1 MHVTFIAVLLRPM
14 TLDCGNAVSGVGLLE
29 ATHPSPA
36 AGTAQLHAPV

>member
-14 TLDCGNAVSGVGLLE
+14 TLDFGNAVSGFGLPE

-36 AGTAQLHAPV
+36 AGAAQLHAPV